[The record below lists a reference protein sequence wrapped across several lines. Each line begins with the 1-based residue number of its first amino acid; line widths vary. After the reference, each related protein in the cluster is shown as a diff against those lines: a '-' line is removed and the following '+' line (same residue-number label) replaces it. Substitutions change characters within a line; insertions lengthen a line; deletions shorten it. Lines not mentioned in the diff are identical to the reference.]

1 MLLTTLAIAAALQG
15 ATQGQD
21 FRWSGRLAD
30 GQTIEILGVN
40 GEIRATGASGST
52 AEVTATKS
60 GRGDPE
66 RVQIKVE
73 ESSSGVTICAIYPN
87 QEGTSCHNRETRK
100 NRRNNNNENNVEVD
114 FVVRVPA
121 GVRFVGRTVNG
132 NVEATG
138 LTADANVS
146 TVNGDASVST
156 RGWAEATTVNGDVDA
171 TVGRAD
177 WSGSADFQT
186 VNGTVTITLPAS
198 VNAEVQARTVNGDI
212 ETDFPLTVTGRF
224 GPRRLNGT
232 IGSGGRTLSLETVN
246 GQIRIRRAS

>member
-15 ATQGQD
+15 ATQGRD
-21 FRWSGRLAD
+21 FRWSGRLAE
-30 GQTIEILGVN
+30 GKTLEVMGVN
-40 GEIRATGASGST
+40 GEVRADAASGST

-73 ESSSGVTICAIYPN
+73 ETAEGVTICAIYPN
-87 QEGTSCHNRETRK
+87 QEGDSCHNRESRK
-100 NRRNNNNENNVEVD
+100 NRRNHDDNNNVEVD
-114 FVVRVPA
+114 FVVHVPA

-132 NVEATG
+132 SVEATG
-138 LTADANVS
+138 LTADAEVS

-156 RGWAEATTVNGDVDA
+156 RGWAEATTVNGDVDV

-186 VNGTVTITLPAS
+186 VNGTVTVTLPGQVDAD
-198 VNAEVQARTVNGDI
+198 VEARTVNGEI

-224 GPRRLNGT
+224 GPRRLNGR

-246 GQIRIRRAS
+246 GAIRIRRAS

>member
-15 ATQGQD
+15 ATQGRD
-21 FRWSGRLAD
+21 FRWSGRLAE
-30 GQTIEILGVN
+30 GKTLEVMGVN
-40 GEIRATGASGST
+40 GEVRADAASGST

-73 ESSSGVTICAIYPN
+73 ETSEGVTICAIYPN
-87 QEGTSCHNRETRK
+87 QVGDSCHNRESRK
-100 NRRNNNNENNVEVD
+100 NRRNHDDNNNVEVD
-114 FVVRVPA
+114 FVVHVPA

-132 NVEATG
+132 SVEASG
-138 LTADANVS
+138 LTADAEVS

-156 RGWAEATTVNGDVDA
+156 RGWAEATTVNGDVDV

-186 VNGTVTITLPAS
+186 VNGTVTVTLPGGVDAD
-198 VNAEVQARTVNGDI
+198 VEARTVNGEI

-224 GPRRLNGT
+224 GPRRLNGR

-246 GQIRIRRAS
+246 GAIRIRRAS

>member
-40 GEIRATGASGST
+40 GEIRADAASGST

-87 QEGTSCHNRETRK
+87 QEGTSCHSRETRK
-100 NRRNNNNENNVEVD
+100 NRRNNDNNNNVEVD

-132 NVEATG
+132 SVEATG

-177 WSGSADFQT
+177 WSGSAEFQT
-186 VNGTVTITLPAS
+186 VNGTVTVTLPGS

>member
-1 MLLTTLAIAAALQG
+1 LLVALQG

-40 GEIRATGASGST
+40 GEIRAGAASGST

-87 QEGTSCHNRETRK
+87 QEGTSCHSRETRK
-100 NRRNNNNENNVEVD
+100 NRRNNDNNNNVEVD

-132 NVEATG
+132 SVEATG

-177 WSGSADFQT
+177 WSGSAEFQT
-186 VNGTVTITLPAS
+186 VNGTVTVTLPGS